1 MPGSV
6 RRRCQGRARSCWGRA
21 GCLPLRAGGQNPP
34 LATQSLAEAASVA
47 AGPLCQCPW
56 HRLSLSP
63 CPCLSPSSRS
73 WGAGDRVGFGA
84 PQELPPGHCCLQG
97 SSCMER
103 LSPGSPSLRHPVGD
117 MVLGTGRRMGTAPCP
132 LGTAK
137 VVAFGEFLQS
147 WRISLVPSG
156 SVGGAERIWHHTGGW
171 WWWWGHIPPGR
182 RQHRCQHVVA
192 MAICF
197 CRGPSGRLLL
207 FIILIW
213 PQSPLLEVDWD
224 VCPPGRAKG
233 DVHTFAP
240 GGLERART
248 HRAAQEMGSQFGA
261 PHAPASQGWGPGW
274 AGTSW
279 CRMLRWMSC
288 VFPSIKPG

>member
-1 MPGSV
+1 M
-6 RRRCQGRARSCWGRA
+6 
-21 GCLPLRAGGQNPP
+21 
-34 LATQSLAEAASVA
+34 
-47 AGPLCQCPW
+47 
-56 HRLSLSP
+56 
-63 CPCLSPSSRS
+63 
-73 WGAGDRVGFGA
+73 GDRVGLGA

-137 VVAFGEFLQS
+137 VVALGEFLQS
-147 WRISLVPSG
+147 WGISLVPSG
-156 SVGGAERIWHHTGGW
+156 SVGGAERIWHHTGGWW

-261 PHAPASQGWGPGW
+261 PMPLPPRDGDQAGLGPRG
-274 AGTSW
+274 AG
-279 CRMLRWMSC
+279 C
-288 VFPSIKPG
+288 